1 MHIYSQ
7 IFNVNCP
14 TESLPWNCLNLI
26 FTEITKNNK
35 RKGDKIMKSYFM
47 LSIINVINNRKTKLL
62 HKKTNTPP
70 KGKRQAKQVPKH
82 IICNSNVR

>member
-62 HKKTNTPP
+62 HKKKQILPQKEKDKQSKYLNT
-70 KGKRQAKQVPKH
+70 
-82 IICNSNVR
+82 